1 MTARVKIGKRGFATS
16 ADACSS
22 KTKYRLTIKK
32 IKIMTNVM
40 VKEMS
45 MQDMQDVYG
54 GSPIGE
60 LAKIAWTVVK
70 ELLKDPKPIV

>member
-1 MTARVKIGKRGFATS
+1 
-16 ADACSS
+16 
-22 KTKYRLTIKK
+22 
-32 IKIMTNVM
+32 MTNVM

>member
-1 MTARVKIGKRGFATS
+1 
-16 ADACSS
+16 
-22 KTKYRLTIKK
+22 
-32 IKIMTNVM
+32 MTNVM

-60 LAKIAWTVVK
+60 LAKIAWAVVK